1 MDLKNKKVL
10 STLLVYAIAALVLLI
25 LFLVIPIN
33 KWASGWISLVF
44 TILSLAVS
52 FCVTIYAFGRGDKLV
67 SKVYGFPIA
76 RVGFLYALIQTIV
89 FLIIC
94 IVGAFVRVPAW
105 VSIVTSVLLLAA
117 AAIGVIITDNIR
129 DHVEEI
135 DRQTTAQTENIS
147 YFRLDISGLADQATD
162 PEVNKALEKLE
173 DEIRYSDPVS
183 SEATR
188 EIEEEI
194 RNQINDMKENL
205 EDEKEVTLR
214 KISGIISVINERNR
228 ICKVKK

>member
-25 LFLVIPIN
+25 LFLAIPIN

-44 TILSLAVS
+44 TILSLAAS
-52 FCVTIYAFGRGDKLV
+52 FFVTIYAFGRGDKLV

-135 DRQTTAQTENIS
+135 DRQTTAQTESIS

-162 PEVNKALEKLE
+162 PEVKKALEKLE

-183 SEATR
+183 SEATK
-188 EIEEEI
+188 EIESNI
-194 RNQINDMKENL
+194 HAKLDIISKSFAAGNQIH
-205 EDEKEVTLR
+205 
-214 KISGIISVINERNR
+214 ISQITELSILLKQRNR
-228 ICKVKK
+228 LCKNEK